1 MTEQEFDRKVEELA
15 GRFERR
21 VEASADRL
29 EESLTQRWNGSR
41 WFRLA
46 ARAGSAAMGMGLLLG
61 AASLRRKGFLTAAR
75 WCAAVGL
82 VGLVCEMAVCE
93 MACSVLWRR
102 SE

>member
-1 MTEQEFDRKVEELA
+1 MTEQEFDRKVEEMA

-41 WFRLA
+41 LFRLA

-75 WCAAVGL
+75 WCAAIGIVGL
-82 VGLVCEMAVCE
+82 VCE

>member
-1 MTEQEFDRKVEELA
+1 MTEQEFDRKVEEMD
-15 GRFERR
+15 GRFERC

-29 EESLTQRWNGSR
+29 EQGLTQRWNGSR
-41 WFRLA
+41 WFRLT

-82 VGLVCEMAVCE
+82 VGLVCEMA
-93 MACSVLWRR
+93 CSVLWRR

>member
-41 WFRLA
+41 WFRLTA
-46 ARAGSAAMGMGLLLG
+46 KAGSAAMGMGLLLG

-75 WCAAVGL
+75 WCAAVWL
-82 VGLVCEMAVCE
+82 VGLVCEI
-93 MACSVLWRR
+93 ACSVLWRR

>member
-1 MTEQEFDRKVEELA
+1 MTEQEFDRKVEEMA

-82 VGLVCEMAVCE
+82 VGLVCEI
-93 MACSVLWRR
+93 ACSVLWRR

>member
-1 MTEQEFDRKVEELA
+1 MTEQEFDRKVEEMA

-21 VEASADRL
+21 VEASVDRL
-29 EESLTQRWNGSR
+29 EQGLTQRWNGSR
-41 WFRLA
+41 WFRLT

-82 VGLVCEMAVCE
+82 VGLVCEMACGI
-93 MACSVLWRR
+93 LRRR

>member
-1 MTEQEFDRKVEELA
+1 MTEQEFDRKVEEMA

-29 EESLTQRWNGSR
+29 EESLAQRWNGSR
-41 WFRLA
+41 WFRLT

-82 VGLVCEMAVCE
+82 VGLVCEI
-93 MACSVLWRR
+93 ACSVLWRR

>member
-1 MTEQEFDRKVEELA
+1 MTEQEFDRKVEGLA

-41 WFRLA
+41 WFRLT

-61 AASLRRKGFLTAAR
+61 AVSLRRKGFLTAAR

-82 VGLVCEMAVCE
+82 VGLVCEI
-93 MACSVLWRR
+93 ACSVLWRR

>member
-41 WFRLA
+41 LFRLT

-75 WCAAVGL
+75 WCAAIGM
-82 VGLVCEMAVCE
+82 VGLVCEVIR
-93 MACSVLWRR
+93 SVLWRKA
-102 SE
+102 E

>member
-75 WCAAVGL
+75 WCAAIGIVGL
-82 VGLVCEMAVCE
+82 VCE

>member
-15 GRFERR
+15 GRFERC
-21 VEASADRL
+21 VEASVDRL
-29 EESLTQRWNGSR
+29 EQGLTQRWNGSR
-41 WFRLA
+41 WFRLT

-82 VGLVCEMAVCE
+82 VGLVCEI
-93 MACSVLWRR
+93 ACSVLWRR

>member
-41 WFRLA
+41 WFRLV

-82 VGLVCEMAVCE
+82 VGLVCEMA
-93 MACSVLWRR
+93 CSVLWRR

>member
-41 WFRLA
+41 RFRLA

-75 WCAAVGL
+75 WCAVVGL
-82 VGLVCEMAVCE
+82 VGLVCEI
-93 MACSVLWRR
+93 ACSVLWRR

>member
-41 WFRLA
+41 WFRLT
-46 ARAGSAAMGMGLLLG
+46 ARAGSAAIGMGLLLG

-82 VGLVCEMAVCE
+82 VGLVCEMA
-93 MACSVLWRR
+93 CSVLWRR

>member
-75 WCAAVGL
+75 RCAAVGL
-82 VGLVCEMAVCE
+82 VGLVCEMA
-93 MACSVLWRR
+93 CSVLWRR

>member
-41 WFRLA
+41 WFRLT

-75 WCAAVGL
+75 CCAAVGL
-82 VGLVCEMAVCE
+82 VGLVCEMA
-93 MACSVLWRR
+93 CSVLWRR

>member
-15 GRFERR
+15 ERFERC

-29 EESLTQRWNGSR
+29 EESLTQRWNGSM
-41 WFRLA
+41 WFRLT

-82 VGLVCEMAVCE
+82 VGLVCEI
-93 MACSVLWRR
+93 ACSVLWRR

>member
-29 EESLTQRWNGSR
+29 EQGLTQRWYGSR

-46 ARAGSAAMGMGLLLG
+46 AMAGSAAMGMGLLLG

-82 VGLVCEMAVCE
+82 VGLVCEMA
-93 MACSVLWRR
+93 CSVLWRR

>member
-21 VEASADRL
+21 VEASVDRL
-29 EESLTQRWNGSR
+29 EQGLTQRWNGSR
-41 WFRLA
+41 WFRLT

-82 VGLVCEMAVCE
+82 VGLVCEMACGI
-93 MACSVLWRR
+93 LWRR

>member
-41 WFRLA
+41 WFRLT

-82 VGLVCEMAVCE
+82 VGLVCEI
-93 MACSVLWRR
+93 ACGILWRR

>member
-1 MTEQEFDRKVEELA
+1 MTEQEFDRKVEEMA

-29 EESLTQRWNGSR
+29 EQGLTQRWNGSR
-41 WFRLA
+41 WFRLT

-82 VGLVCEMAVCE
+82 VGLVCEI
-93 MACSVLWRR
+93 ACGVLWRR

>member
-1 MTEQEFDRKVEELA
+1 MTEQDFDRKVEELA

-29 EESLTQRWNGSR
+29 EQGLTQRWNGSR

-46 ARAGSAAMGMGLLLG
+46 AMAGSAAMGMGLLLG
-61 AASLRRKGFLTAAR
+61 AASLRRKGFLTTAR
-75 WCAAVGL
+75 WCAVVGL
-82 VGLVCEMAVCE
+82 VGLVCEI
-93 MACSVLWRR
+93 ACSVLWRR

>member
-1 MTEQEFDRKVEELA
+1 MTEQEFDRKVEEMA

-29 EESLTQRWNGSR
+29 EQGLTQRWNGSR

-46 ARAGSAAMGMGLLLG
+46 AMAGSAAMGMGLLLG

-82 VGLVCEMAVCE
+82 VGLVCEI
-93 MACSVLWRR
+93 ACGILWRR

>member
-1 MTEQEFDRKVEELA
+1 MTEQEFDRKVEEMA

-29 EESLTQRWNGSR
+29 EQGLTQRWNGSR
-41 WFRLA
+41 WFRLT

-82 VGLVCEMAVCE
+82 VGLVCEIAYI
-93 MACSVLWRR
+93 VLWRR

>member
-41 WFRLA
+41 WFRLT

-82 VGLVCEMAVCE
+82 GGLVCEI
-93 MACSVLWRR
+93 ACSVLWRR

>member
-15 GRFERR
+15 ERFERC

-29 EESLTQRWNGSR
+29 EEGLTQRWNGSR

-61 AASLRRKGFLTAAR
+61 VASLRRKGFLTAAR

-82 VGLVCEMAVCE
+82 VGLVCEMACG
-93 MACSVLWRR
+93 VLWRR

>member
-15 GRFERR
+15 ERFERR

-41 WFRLA
+41 LFRLT
-46 ARAGSAAMGMGLLLG
+46 ARAMGLLLG
-61 AASLRRKGFLTAAR
+61 AASLRRKGFLTTAR
-75 WCAAVGL
+75 WCAAIGI
-82 VGLVCEMAVCE
+82 VGLVCEI
-93 MACSVLWRR
+93 ACSVLWRR

>member
-1 MTEQEFDRKVEELA
+1 MTEQEFDRKVEEMA

-29 EESLTQRWNGSR
+29 EQGLTQRWNGSR

-46 ARAGSAAMGMGLLLG
+46 AMAGSAAMGMGLLLG

-82 VGLVCEMAVCE
+82 VGLVCEI
-93 MACSVLWRR
+93 ACSVLWRR

>member
-41 WFRLA
+41 WFRLTA
-46 ARAGSAAMGMGLLLG
+46 KAGSAAMGMGLLLG

-82 VGLVCEMAVCE
+82 VGLVCEMA
-93 MACSVLWRR
+93 CSVLWRR

>member
-41 WFRLA
+41 WFRLT

-61 AASLRRKGFLTAAR
+61 AVSLRRKGFLTAAR

-82 VGLVCEMAVCE
+82 VGLVSEI
-93 MACSVLWRR
+93 ACSVLWRR

>member
-29 EESLTQRWNGSR
+29 EQGLTQRWNGSR
-41 WFRLA
+41 WFRLTA
-46 ARAGSAAMGMGLLLG
+46 KAGSAAMGMGLLLG

-75 WCAAVGL
+75 WCAVVGL
-82 VGLVCEMAVCE
+82 VGLVCEI
-93 MACSVLWRR
+93 ACSVLWRR

>member
-82 VGLVCEMAVCE
+82 VGLVCEMA
-93 MACSVLWRR
+93 CSILWRR

>member
-29 EESLTQRWNGSR
+29 EQGLTQRWNGSR

-46 ARAGSAAMGMGLLLG
+46 ARAGSTAMGMGLLLG

-82 VGLVCEMAVCE
+82 VGLVCEMA
-93 MACSVLWRR
+93 CSVLWRR

>member
-46 ARAGSAAMGMGLLLG
+46 AMVGSAAMGMGLLLG

-82 VGLVCEMAVCE
+82 VGLVCEI
-93 MACSVLWRR
+93 ACSVLWRR